1 MRNLNKPFDLLLVL
15 VDSFLNTWLKPDW
28 PDSTK
33 PDTKPRCPAIFLP
46 ENIFPKIWP
55 SPLAW
60 QFKLFSKSKS
70 LSGENQIFLLNYVE
84 LNWML
89 VQTDTHVLNSRADYE
104 LNPFCGLCRQIL
116 ICSTFSHFRPDS
128 PLIINTHFAHF
139 ATFQKPFPSYSY
151 LAKYARNSRLQF
163 IVSTYELDLNDGKQF
178 QTKFF
183 VSLQLLIITLP
194 KAQRTRGLSSSYQSN
209 FLRSY
214 HNFKHKSWS
223 NFIFRIS
230 T

>member
-1 MRNLNKPFDLLLVL
+1 
-15 VDSFLNTWLKPDW
+15 
-28 PDSTK
+28 
-33 PDTKPRCPAIFLP
+33 
-46 ENIFPKIWP
+46 
-55 SPLAW
+55 
-60 QFKLFSKSKS
+60 
-70 LSGENQIFLLNYVE
+70 
-84 LNWML
+84 ML

-194 KAQRTRGLSSSYQSN
+194 KAQRTRGLSSY
-209 FLRSY
+209 Y
-214 HNFKHKSWS
+214 
-223 NFIFRIS
+223 RIS
-230 T
+230 IKHQLQIFNQTSASQLNLKLKS